1 MEVDF
6 CQRRYF
12 KLAIRAFSSWLA
24 IILVLQIPVIGGGTL
39 STSYIGTMIVFVYI
53 WLPFM
58 ILPIQAAL
66 EKIPTS
72 LLDASADLG
81 AKNQQTFWLIIFPL
95 TLPGI
100 FTGSIFTFSLTCRRL
115 HNSRNH
121 WLIQIFHWASCL
133 DASGNRWK
141 NPFSGCISSCSN
153 YYYYGYLFIRC

>member
-1 MEVDF
+1 MVPLWSSYLVRVYSWKLILAKEGILNWLLELFHLDWLLYLFCKFLSLEEVPS
-6 CQRRYF
+6 Q
-12 KLAIRAFSSWLA
+12 LH
-24 IILVLQIPVIGGGTL
+24 
-39 STSYIGTMIVFVYI
+39 SYIGTMIVFVYI

-100 FTGSIFTFSLTCRRL
+100 FTGSIFTFSLTL
-115 HNSRNH
+115 GDYIIPGIIGSSR
-121 WLIQIFHWASCL
+121 F
-133 DASGNRWK
+133 
-141 NPFSGCISSCSN
+141 
-153 YYYYGYLFIRC
+153 FIGQAV